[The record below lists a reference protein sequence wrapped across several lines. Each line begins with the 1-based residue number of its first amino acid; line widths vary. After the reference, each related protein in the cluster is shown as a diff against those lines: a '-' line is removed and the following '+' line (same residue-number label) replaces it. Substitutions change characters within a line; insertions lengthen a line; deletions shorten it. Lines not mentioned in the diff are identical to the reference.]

1 MVIFHTYY
9 GIGQY
14 QITNISKSGV
24 LEFKLSM
31 GVLQVRNYII
41 SHIALTS
48 WDMWILQDL
57 FFNGNH
63 TSLTVSTDPIML
75 SLMNI
80 IIIFPQNTSTH
91 TYHYS
96 FNKILKIILK
106 IWILLTWFRVN
117 LILHLI
123 LFFIQKLLHMKLRYL
138 LLGRNLVSIYWM
150 MNNLQS
156 LIILIQLKFASWS

>member
-63 TSLTVSTDPIML
+63 TSLTVCTDPIML

-123 LFFIQKLLHMKLRYL
+123 LFFYSKIIAYEIEIPTYGKKFGFNLLDDE
-138 LLGRNLVSIYWM
+138 
-150 MNNLQS
+150 
-156 LIILIQLKFASWS
+156 